1 MFSPPCPGTAPPL
14 PGSKCGELFWFL
26 GWISVSLAWGQVWSS
41 LEGTLG
47 PTQGGVLRKVGG
59 KTWPGLPGAGR
70 AFLEVKNPI
79 PPPTLGLTQQPSHR
93 APSPW
98 LLPTPPSA
106 TPPKLLSVRGNAT
119 SRRKPRGRFFFPPS
133 INICWNNFFIGGCF
147 KTQSIKR
154 VLRIIPI
161 ITFVQLD
168 LCHQRGPQFPHL

>member
-1 MFSPPCPGTAPPL
+1 MFSPPCPGTAPRL

-59 KTWPGLPGAGR
+59 KTWPGLPRAGR

-93 APSPW
+93 AP
-98 LLPTPPSA
+98 LPLAPSH
-106 TPPKLLSVRGNAT
+106 TSVCHTTKIVECKRKRHLPQKT
-119 SRRKPRGRFFFPPS
+119 SGTFFFSPL

-154 VLRIIPI
+154 VLRINPI